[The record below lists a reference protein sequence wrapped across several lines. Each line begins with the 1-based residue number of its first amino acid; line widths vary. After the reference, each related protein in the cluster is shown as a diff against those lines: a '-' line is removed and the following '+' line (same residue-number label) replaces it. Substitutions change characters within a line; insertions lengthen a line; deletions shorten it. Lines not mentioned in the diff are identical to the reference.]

1 MFDYRTQSDTD
12 ANEKALSPFHFQLI
26 FHTIQVLREL
36 ALMETA
42 QKFTGEEE
50 RRERER
56 QHLLIRIGFDLCE
69 AIKRATPQSR
79 CSTTSSRSWTWTND
93 TDCIMRALIIVSQSA
108 WKALE
113 V

>member
-50 RRERER
+50 RERERER
-56 QHLLIRIGFDLCE
+56 ERDSTFSFASVLICVRQSNEQLLN
-69 AIKRATPQSR
+69 RAVRPLQAEVGRGRMT
-79 CSTTSSRSWTWTND
+79 
-93 TDCIMRALIIVSQSA
+93 LIAS
-108 WKALE
+108 
-113 V
+113 